1 MCDSYVLREQKIKEL
16 NKKVNSSNNMIVS
29 NNDDA
34 HFKID
39 LTSNKNDQ
47 KQTENNGWK
56 KPKIIFNNS
65 D

>member
-1 MCDSYVLREQKIKEL
+1 MCESYVLREQKNKGS
-16 NKKVNSSNNMIVS
+16 NKKNNTNIQY
-29 NNDDA
+29 NDNDA

-39 LTSNKNDQ
+39 LTSNRKVNESD
-47 KQTENNGWK
+47 NNGWK

>member
-1 MCDSYVLREQKIKEL
+1 
-16 NKKVNSSNNMIVS
+16 MIVS

-39 LTSNKNDQ
+39 LTSNNND
-47 KQTENNGWK
+47 KKRTENNGWK